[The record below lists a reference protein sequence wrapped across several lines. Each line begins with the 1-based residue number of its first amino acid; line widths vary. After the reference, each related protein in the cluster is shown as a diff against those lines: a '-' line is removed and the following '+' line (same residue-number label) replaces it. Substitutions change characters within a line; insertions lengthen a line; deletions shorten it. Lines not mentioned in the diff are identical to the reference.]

1 MVESKA
7 GTSKTTWTP
16 AWTVTAIVVAVIAI
30 VAGLYFFLNWQ
41 DNRPATP
48 PAELEV
54 AATADGSDNEQ
65 EVSATPFSVCEFG
78 AECPEGE
85 VTRINAEG
93 AENIRLTVPDD
104 VAQQQWTVL
113 SIYDDPAANSERTFT
128 PGEAT
133 EVDIPV
139 TTQHDG
145 NDTNLVVMEVSALL
159 IGADDKGEET
169 PVMATWAFT
178 TEAE

>member
-1 MVESKA
+1 ML
-7 GTSKTTWTP
+7 
-16 AWTVTAIVVAVIAI
+16 TVAAIAVAVLAI

-41 DNRPATP
+41 QNRPATP

-54 AATADGSDNEQ
+54 TAAAGDGD
-65 EVSATPFSVCEFG
+65 EVTATPFSVCEFG

-85 VTRINAEG
+85 VVRINADG

-104 VAQQQWTVL
+104 VAQQQWSVL

-139 TTQHDG
+139 TTENDG
-145 NDTNLVVMEVSALL
+145 ADTHLVVMEISTLL
-159 IGADDKGEET
+159 IGEDDQGEET
-169 PVMATWAFT
+169 PVVTTWAFT
-178 TEAE
+178 TEVS